1 MQPDLEH
8 DVQVVASLHNT
19 KYDDPL
25 SAIEHPLQAMKLSA
39 AGLASISQ
47 EAQVGGW
54 QRIWQWRP
62 SQTVWRLSLLIGDSI
77 LLIGLFVVVLSL
89 AKRFHAQLGTY
100 FYEFGGW
107 DSKLVWGCL
116 ALVTW
121 GIAVSVTQ
129 AQEMSTAISC
139 IKSPL
144 CALFALISTLILLTL
159 CFYHFIVGELFP
171 YAKTLSLFL
180 ILAVPVFCLWRV
192 LLAEVINLSP
202 FHSQAVIIGLN
213 KAGVDFAKE
222 LHKVK
227 RSGLTVLGYICN
239 DTEHLQDSIA
249 LQNAE
254 LPVLGDSN
262 TLRYLTQSGKIDML
276 IIANDYNTT
285 SELFQAAYE
294 AAQQKISLVPLA
306 IAYERISG
314 KIPVEYITDQWY
326 VALPSE
332 QSVSPLYLC
341 WQKIVDLIGGLIGL
355 LILCFSLPVI
365 ALFIYLNSPGPIFYS
380 QERVGLRG
388 KLFRIYKF
396 RSMRADAEQNGDAR
410 WASENDARVTKVGR
424 FIRACHLDELPQALN
439 ILRGDMSLI
448 GPRPEREEFVINL
461 EKNIPFYR
469 SRLAVKPGLTGW
481 AQVKYHYGSTDA
493 DALIKLQYDLYY
505 VKRRSFMLDI
515 FIILMTFVEVF
526 LHRGI

>member
-8 DVQVVASLHNT
+8 DMQVVASLHNT
-19 KYDDPL
+19 QYENPL
-25 SAIEHPLQAMKLSA
+25 SAIEHPLQEMTLSA
-39 AGLASISQ
+39 AGLASIPQ
-47 EAQVGGW
+47 EVRGW
-54 QRIWQWRP
+54 QRVWQWKP

-129 AQEMSTAISC
+129 AQEMSTAISY

-171 YAKTLSLFL
+171 YAKTLALFL

-192 LLAEVINLSP
+192 LLAEVLNLPP
-202 FHSQAVIIGLN
+202 FHLQAVIIGWN

-222 LHKVK
+222 LHRVK

-239 DTEHLQDSIA
+239 DAEHPQNNDD
-249 LQNAE
+249 LQNTE
-254 LPVLGDSN
+254 LPVLGDN
-262 TLRYLTQSGKIDML
+262 NALRNLTQSGKIDML
-276 IIANDYNTT
+276 IIAHDYNTT
-285 SELFQAAYE
+285 PELFQAAYE
-294 AAQQKISLVPLA
+294 AAQQKISLVPLT

-332 QSVSPLYLC
+332 HSVSPLYLC

-355 LILCFSLPVI
+355 LILCFALPVI

-388 KLFRIYKF
+388 KPFRIYKF

-410 WASENDARVTKVGR
+410 WASENDARVTRVGR

-448 GPRPEREEFVINL
+448 GPRPEREEFVFNL